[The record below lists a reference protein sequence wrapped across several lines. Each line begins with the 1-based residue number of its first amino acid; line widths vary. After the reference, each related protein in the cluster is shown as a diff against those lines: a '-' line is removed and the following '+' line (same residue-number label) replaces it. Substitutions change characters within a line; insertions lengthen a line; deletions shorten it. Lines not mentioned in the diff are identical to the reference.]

1 MSQEEIFLNALREW
15 MEASMY
21 RSFHAFIR
29 HNRESDLSLSQV
41 NALFRLYHHG
51 ASSVNDLA
59 SHLGITTA
67 AVSQLLDPLIAAGLV
82 LRSEDPK
89 DRRKKLIAL
98 TEKGKDLVKRSLN
111 TRHAWLSELS
121 SVLSDDE
128 KEALLPDIKLLNQ
141 RTRELKLEGDRPC
154 KHSSKG

>member
-1 MSQEEIFLNALREW
+1 LSEVDDFLTALRAW
-15 MEASMY
+15 MEASMH

-59 SHLGITTA
+59 NHLGITMA

-82 LRSEDPK
+82 LRSVNPK
-89 DRRKKLIAL
+89 DRRMKLIAL
-98 TEKGKDLVKRSLN
+98 TEKGQGLVEKSMKN
-111 TRHAWLSELS
+111 RHAWLSELS
-121 SVLSDDE
+121 NVLSDSE
-128 KEALLPDIKLLNQ
+128 KEELLPAIKLLNQ
-141 RTRELKLEGDRPC
+141 RTRELNIDRDRLC
-154 KHSSKG
+154 QNDSEE